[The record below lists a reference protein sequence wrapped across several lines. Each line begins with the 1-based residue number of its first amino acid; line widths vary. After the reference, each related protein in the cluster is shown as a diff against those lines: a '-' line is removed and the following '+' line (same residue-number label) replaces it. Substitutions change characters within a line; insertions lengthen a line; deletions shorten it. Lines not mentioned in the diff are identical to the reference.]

1 MEYSLYPTVEEAVA
15 ATPEKEEPLM
25 SSGDEVVKI
34 RAHMRAQIDSGHKAV
49 SWREAT
55 AKKLGL
61 D

>member
-1 MEYSLYPTVEEAVA
+1 MYPTVEEAVA